1 MPRSVLVTGAAGF
14 LGHHVVAQFAREGWK
29 VVAIDHVPPPTAN
42 FAHSVTYHR
51 LQLPNA
57 LLGSLIAGE
66 SPDVC
71 VHCAGSASVGL
82 SLENPDID
90 FRSNTVLT
98 FEVLEAL
105 RCHAPECRF
114 LLLSSAAV
122 YGDPTSLPVTE
133 AHPPA
138 PLSPYGWHKLQCEM
152 LCTEYARFFQVPTA
166 VARIFSAYGA
176 GLKKQVVW
184 DICHRVLTEG
194 TLTLHGTGR
203 ESRDFIHA
211 TDIARG
217 LFILAESGAANGEV
231 YNLSSGREVT
241 IAELAGL
248 LREELA
254 PAMPVAFDGAATPG
268 NPLNWRA
275 DISKITAL
283 GFAPQIPLEDG
294 LRDTARWSRTELGK
308 A

>member
-1 MPRSVLVTGAAGF
+1 MKTVLVTGAAGF
-14 LGHHVVAQFAREGWK
+14 LGHHVVTQFAREGWK
-29 VVAIDHVPPPTAN
+29 VVAIDHVPSLTAN
-42 FAHSVTYHR
+42 FGHNVTYHR
-51 LQLPNA
+51 LQLPNT
-57 LLGSLIAGE
+57 LLGPLIDAE
-66 SPDVC
+66 APNVC

-90 FRSNTVLT
+90 FRGNTVLT

-105 RCHAPECRF
+105 RRNAPECRF

-122 YGDPTSLPVTE
+122 YGDPATLPVSEGDTL
-133 AHPPA
+133 A

-152 LCTEYARFFQVPTA
+152 LCLEYSRIFNLPTA
-166 VARIFSAYGA
+166 VLRIFSAYGP
-176 GLKKQVVW
+176 GLKRQVVW
-184 DICHRVLTEG
+184 DTCHRALTTG
-194 TLTLHGTGR
+194 ALTLHGTGR

-217 LFILAESGAANGEV
+217 LILLAETGAARGDI
-231 YNLSSGREVT
+231 YNLASGRETT

-254 PAMPVAFDGAATPG
+254 PGLPLQFDGQATPG

-275 DISKITAL
+275 DISKIAAL
-283 GFAPQIPLEDG
+283 GFVPQVALEDG
-294 LRDTARWSRTELGK
+294 LREMAQWSRAELGK
-308 A
+308 K

>member
-1 MPRSVLVTGAAGF
+1 MKSVLITGAAGF

-29 VVAIDHVPPPTAN
+29 VIAIDHVAASTAK
-42 FAHSVTYHR
+42 FAHGVVYHR
-51 LQLPNA
+51 LELPSA
-57 LLGSLIAGE
+57 LLGPLIAAE
-66 SPDVC
+66 SPNVC

-82 SLENPDID
+82 SLESPDID
-90 FRSNTVLT
+90 FRSNTILT
-98 FEVLEAL
+98 FEMLEAL
-105 RCHAPECRF
+105 RRNAPECRF

-122 YGDPTSLPVTE
+122 YGDPATLPVAE
-133 AHPPA
+133 IHAPA

-152 LCTEYARFFQVPTA
+152 LCAEYARFFKVPTT
-166 VARIFSAYGA
+166 VARIFSAYGD
-176 GLKKQVVW
+176 GLRKQVVW
-184 DICHRVLTEG
+184 DISHRALTKG
-194 TLTLHGTGR
+194 ALTLHGTGR

-217 LFILAESGAANGEV
+217 LFLLAESGAAAGDV

-254 PAMPVAFDGAATPG
+254 PGMPVEFDGAATPG

-275 DISKITAL
+275 DISKIAAL
-283 GFAPQIPLEDG
+283 GFAPQIALEDG
-294 LRDTARWSRTELGK
+294 LREVARWSRETLGK